1 MCSESV
7 ERASGTN
14 KLIPDWRV
22 SYPHARP
29 SYHHTRIAGGR
40 AVIDNTAAFITLN
53 ISVIIISIAH
63 NRYNIYYIFSIIK
76 LWDESVLN
84 PACPD
89 VHRANPIIIRA
100 VTTM

>member
-7 ERASGTN
+7 ERALGTN

-40 AVIDNTAAFITLN
+40 AVLDNTAAVITLN

-63 NRYNIYYIFSIIK
+63 NRYNILYIFNYQT
-76 LWDESVLN
+76 LG
-84 PACPD
+84 
-89 VHRANPIIIRA
+89 
-100 VTTM
+100 

>member
-7 ERASGTN
+7 ERALGTN

-63 NRYNIYYIFSIIK
+63 NRYNILYIVMQITIINHLLTARNLTHMITRTK
-76 LWDESVLN
+76 V
-84 PACPD
+84 
-89 VHRANPIIIRA
+89 
-100 VTTM
+100 

>member
-7 ERASGTN
+7 ERALGTN

-63 NRYNIYYIFSIIK
+63 NRYNILYI
-76 LWDESVLN
+76 V
-84 PACPD
+84 
-89 VHRANPIIIRA
+89 
-100 VTTM
+100 M